1 MGGAPRRAVKTV
13 AKTAADVVTHPQ
25 KTISQAIKRPGKS
38 IPALAALGGA
48 SLLSVP
54 VAGATL
60 GPALIGAGGLGLLA
74 ANKYP
79 KPPGVDTSSID
90 VSQQADAAANAVLT
104 ADAEARRA
112 RSAKRRSSAL
122 GSFETGADSTSVA
135 TLQPAAARKSVL
147 G

>member
-1 MGGAPRRAVKTV
+1 MGGGPRKVVNTV
-13 AKTAADVVTHPQ
+13 ADAGKIVIHPRQ
-25 KTISQAIKRPGKS
+25 IAKNPVKS
-38 IPALAALGGA
+38 ASALAALGGA

-54 VAGATL
+54 GIGQTL

-79 KPPGVDTSSID
+79 KPPGVDTSAID
-90 VSQQADAAANAVLT
+90 VSQEAEAAANAVLT

-112 RSAKRRSSAL
+112 RAAKRRSSAL